1 MSELTR
7 YDQDGWSNC
16 QLTPVPKG
24 TWVMFDDAHAEIEPL
39 EARVKE
45 LEYLLMLFE
54 SAVKSYKSVMDKTL
68 IKTVMGQ
75 LAKHKEATI
84 GECDEQMEA
93 K

>member
-1 MSELTR
+1 MRELIIKR
-7 YDQDGWSNC
+7 LELVG
-16 QLTPVPKG
+16 LRAG
-24 TWVMFDDAHAEIEPL
+24 LRDAIFIMEGIREIQRL

-84 GECDEQMEA
+84 GECDEQMESL
-93 K
+93 